1 MPPRGFEP
9 LILSEQRPKR
19 CAYSSSATGA
29 SYPNYALLE
38 AKKEEAVKPT
48 PVIVVKD
55 PPAKPT
61 TIVVDKKGVKV
72 GTKKVDVSIKK

>member
-38 AKKEEAVKPT
+38 AKKEEARRLMSYDT
-48 PVIVVKD
+48 N
-55 PPAKPT
+55 PPGLDLVYELFKR
-61 TIVVDKKGVKV
+61 
-72 GTKKVDVSIKK
+72 